1 MSAPGRWSRRRQRRR
16 RFPELPRPSGVSSHC
31 RHRRP
36 VSRRARS
43 RSRGPGRRR
52 GCRALPEVRGR
63 SREVCRD
70 RAPPGPTGEPP
81 CGSPTARRVGLGRV
95 RGSGW
100 RRRGGFVVLAR
111 RRPEAQTPRPAA
123 PTPPSLGLS
132 APCRLPR
139 ALAAL
144 RAVPP
149 ALGGVVPVRCPGSCR
164 AVRRSVGAGQLRN
177 ASLEPT
183 SPGRPPLLLPVAT
196 PRPESAAPVPSPG
209 HAHTSL
215 ACVAGVSPGRFLAT
229 SGVLE
234 ASG

>member
-16 RFPELPRPSGVSSHC
+16 RFPGLPRPSGVSSHC

-63 SREVCRD
+63 GREVCRD
-70 RAPPGPTGEPP
+70 RAPPGPTGELP
-81 CGSPTARRVGLGRV
+81 CGTGTTRRLGPGRV
-95 RGSGW
+95 RSSGW

-123 PTPPSLGLS
+123 PTPPSLGLR
-132 APCRLPR
+132 APRRPPR

-144 RAVPP
+144 RAAPL
-149 ALGGVVPVRCPGSCR
+149 ALGGAVPARCPVSR
-164 AVRRSVGAGQLRN
+164 PRLRRPAVGAGRLRN
-177 ASLEPT
+177 VSFEPT
-183 SPGRPPLLLPVAT
+183 SPGPASAAT
-196 PRPESAAPVPSPG
+196 PRPESVALVTHEPRLRGPG
-209 HAHTSL
+209 LAWATS
-215 ACVAGVSPGRFLAT
+215 AT
-229 SGVLE
+229 SGVQE
-234 ASG
+234 AAG